1 MCWRFGLRWR
11 SLPRQAQE
19 PNPNRRHRRDAM
31 PKIKHIAL
39 STQDVDKTAKFYIE
53 VFGMKEIAK
62 IDSPGAR
69 GYYLSDG
76 DLNLAILNFKNDAVA
91 GVERGKDWSGIHHIG
106 FQVESLEAITER
118 LKAAGAAPRE
128 DINQALG
135 VGHAGHR
142 YANVEVKYSGPDG
155 VTVDV
160 SETGWVGTSGL
171 E

>member
-1 MCWRFGLRWR
+1 
-11 SLPRQAQE
+11 
-19 PNPNRRHRRDAM
+19 M

-39 STQDVDKTAKFYIE
+39 STQDVDKTAKFYID

-62 IDSPGAR
+62 IDSP
-69 GYYLSDG
+69 

-91 GVERGKDWSGIHHIG
+91 GVERGAGWSGIHHIG

-118 LKAAGAAPRE
+118 LKNAGSEPRE
-128 DINQALG
+128 DINKALG
-135 VGHAGHR
+135 VGQHGNR
-142 YANVEVKYSGPDG
+142 YGNVEVKYTGPDG

-171 E
+171 

>member
-1 MCWRFGLRWR
+1 
-11 SLPRQAQE
+11 
-19 PNPNRRHRRDAM
+19 M

-39 STQDVDKTAKFYIE
+39 STQDADKTARFYID
-53 VFGMKEIAK
+53 VFGMKEVAK

-76 DLNLAILNFKNDAVA
+76 DLNLAILSFKNDVVA
-91 GVERGKDWSGIHHIG
+91 GVERGKGWSGIHHIG
-106 FQVESLEAITER
+106 FQVESLDAITER
-118 LKAAGAAPRE
+118 LRAAGATPRD

-135 VGHAGHR
+135 VGQGGDHH
-142 YANVEVKYSGPDG
+142 ANVEVKYSGPDG

-171 E
+171 